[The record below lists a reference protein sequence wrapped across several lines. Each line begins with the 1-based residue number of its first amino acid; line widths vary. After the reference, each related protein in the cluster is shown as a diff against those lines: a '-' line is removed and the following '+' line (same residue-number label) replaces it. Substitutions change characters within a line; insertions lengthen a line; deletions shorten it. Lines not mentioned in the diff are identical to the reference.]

1 MMSEDVNPYI
11 REEKTQRLQEIVAQF
26 ESNPDDTFT
35 ELSLAD
41 SKRVELMK
49 KMKED
54 TDKKEYM
61 IMLNAIVIFAAVV
74 MLIHYIV
81 FNKLL
86 TILFLLLI
94 LGFFVFVK
102 KRLTTVTLKLPSYK
116 TDFDKY
122 LWEGFHLKEM
132 RYSAVKLT
140 YLVFFPLIVVFSV
153 DIIMNYNS
161 LNGAWSNFLIALA
174 ISTMGWMVFFY
185 DDKMLLESIEVDLK
199 ALEYM

>member
-1 MMSEDVNPYI
+1 MSEDVNPYI

>member
-1 MMSEDVNPYI
+1 MSEDSNPYI

-26 ESNPDDTFT
+26 ENNPDDTFS